1 MGADR
6 FADELQCPEEW
17 RRGDAPRR
25 INVKTFLKIAMLS
38 TALLSVGSVQAQETV
53 VWWDFLSGGDGV
65 RMKALIEQFNTEHAG
80 EITIQP
86 TTLEWGTPFY
96 SKVQTSAAI
105 GEGPD
110 VMTYHLSRVPLGVE
124 SGALAEISA
133 EDLASVGL
141 GPDTFA
147 PANWEAGQIDGA
159 QYAVPF
165 DIHSIIMYYNK
176 DKLTEAGLL
185 GDDGLPTGF
194 DGAENFTAALEKLR
208 GGSEYALSL
217 QTSGDGTPWRV
228 FYSLFGQQDGVFL
241 GEDGTFLPDESI
253 PKAVAAVETM
263 ASWVESGLAPG
274 LTEYEGSV
282 ALFTSGAAAV
292 HLNGVWEVPTMT
304 DLAAKGELGFEWGA
318 VAIPTFFD
326 HPATWAD
333 SHGFA
338 IPNNVGKEMTAEK
351 KAAVLEVISWM
362 NKNSLAWANAGHI
375 PAYAP
380 TRESE
385 EFKTMQP
392 NATYS
397 VLADTAVFDPKSTLA
412 GVASPVYDAVANYIS
427 PAMNGEI
434 EPQDAIEEMKA
445 DLQDQAE

>member
-1 MGADR
+1 M
-6 FADELQCPEEW
+6 
-17 RRGDAPRR
+17 
-25 INVKTFLKIAMLS
+25 KTLLKIAMLS
-38 TALLSVGSVQAQETV
+38 TALLSVGAVQAQETV

-65 RMKALIEQFNTEHAG
+65 RMKSLIEKFNTEHAG
-80 EITIQP
+80 EITIEP

-96 SKVQTSAAI
+96 TKVQTSAAI

-124 SGALAEISA
+124 SGALAPIA
-133 EDLASVGL
+133 TEDLASVGL
-141 GPDTFA
+141 SADTFA
-147 PANWEAGQIDGA
+147 PANWEAGQSEGQ

-165 DIHSIIMYYNK
+165 DIHSIILYYNK
-176 DKLTEAGLL
+176 DKLKEAGLL
-185 GDDGLPTGF
+185 SDDGMPIGL
-194 DGAENFTAALEKLR
+194 DGVDNFTAALEKLKP
-208 GGSEYALSL
+208 GSEYAVSL

-241 GEDGTFLPDESI
+241 GEDGTFFPDESI
-253 PKAVAAVETM
+253 PKAVKAVETM
-263 ASWVESGLAPG
+263 AGWVEGGYAPA

-282 ALFTSGAAAV
+282 ALFTSGDAAL
-292 HLNGVWEVPTMT
+292 HINGVWEVPTMT

-318 VAIPTFFD
+318 VALPTFFD

-338 IPNNVGKEMTAEK
+338 IPNNVGKEQTPEK

-362 NKNSLAWANAGHI
+362 NENSLAWANAGHI
-375 PAYAP
+375 PAFNA

-397 VLADTAVFDPKSTLA
+397 VLADTAVFDPKSPLA

-434 EPQDAIEEMKA
+434 EPQDAIDEMKA

>member
-1 MGADR
+1 M
-6 FADELQCPEEW
+6 
-17 RRGDAPRR
+17 
-25 INVKTFLKIAMLS
+25 KTFMKIAMLS
-38 TALLSVGSVQAQETV
+38 TALLSFGAAQAKETV

-65 RMKALIEQFNTEHAG
+65 RMKALIEEFNKQHADTI
-80 EITIQP
+80 EIQP

-96 SKVQTSAAI
+96 TKVQTSAAI

-110 VMTYHLSRVPLGVE
+110 VMTYHLSRVPLGVQ
-124 SGALAEISA
+124 SGALAQIST

-141 GPDTFA
+141 SADTFA
-147 PANWEAGQIDGA
+147 PANWEAGQIDGG

-165 DIHSIIMYYNK
+165 DIHSIILYYNK
-176 DKLTEAGLL
+176 DKLKEAGLL
-185 GDDGLPTGF
+185 SDDGLPIGL
-194 DGAENFTAALEKLR
+194 DGAENFTAALEKLKP
-208 GGSEYALSL
+208 GSEYALSL

-228 FYSLFGQQDGVFL
+228 FYSLFGQQDGTFL
-241 GEDGTFLPDESI
+241 GEDGTFLPDDSI
-253 PKAVAAVETM
+253 PKAVKAVETM
-263 ASWVESGLAPG
+263 AAWVKDGYAPG

-282 ALFTSGAAAV
+282 ALFTSGAAAL

-318 VAIPTFFD
+318 VAVPTFFD

-338 IPNNVGKEMTAEK
+338 IPNNVGKEVTAEK

-362 NKNSLAWANAGHI
+362 NKNSISWANAGHI
-375 PAYAP
+375 PAYTP

-427 PAMNGEI
+427 PAMNGEL
-434 EPQDAIEEMKA
+434 EAQQAIDEMKA
-445 DLQDQAE
+445 DLQDQVD

>member
-1 MGADR
+1 MKN
-6 FADELQCPEEW
+6 L
-17 RRGDAPRR
+17 
-25 INVKTFLKIAMLS
+25 LKIAMLS
-38 TALLSVGSVQAQETV
+38 TAMLSVGAVQAAENV

-96 SKVQTSAAI
+96 TKVQTSAAI

-110 VMTYHLSRVPLGVE
+110 VMTYHLSRVPLGVQ
-124 SGALAEISA
+124 SGALAPIST

-141 GPDTFA
+141 SADTFA
-147 PANWEAGQIDGA
+147 PANWEAGQIDGQ

-165 DIHSIIMYYNK
+165 DIHSIILYYNK
-176 DKLTEAGLL
+176 DKLKAAGLL
-185 GDDGLPTGF
+185 GDDGLPIGL
-194 DGAENFTAALEKLR
+194 DGAENFTAALEKLKA
-208 GGSEYALSL
+208 GSEYPLSL

-228 FYSLFGQQDGVFL
+228 FYSLFNQEDGVFL
-241 GEDGTFLPDESI
+241 GDDGTFFPDESI
-253 PKAVAAVETM
+253 PKAVKAVETM
-263 ASWVESGLAPG
+263 AGWVSGGYAPAQ
-274 LTEYEGSV
+274 TEYEGSV
-282 ALFTSGAAAV
+282 ALFTSGESAL

-338 IPNNVGKEMTAEK
+338 IPNNAGKTVTPEK
-351 KAAVLEVISWM
+351 KAAVLEVISWF
-362 NKNSLAWANAGHI
+362 NKNSLEWAHAGHI
-375 PAYAP
+375 PAFAP

-397 VLADTAVFDPKSTLA
+397 ILADTAVFDPKSTLA

-427 PAMNGEI
+427 PAVNGEMTSQ
-434 EPQDAIEEMKA
+434 EAIDEMKA

>member
-1 MGADR
+1 MG
-6 FADELQCPEEW
+6 
-17 RRGDAPRR
+17 GSK
-25 INVKTFLKIAMLS
+25 VKTFLKFAMLS
-38 TALLSVGSVQAQETV
+38 SVAVLALGTAVQAKETV

-65 RMKALIEQFNTEHAG
+65 RMKALIERFNQEHADTI
-80 EITIQP
+80 EIQN

-96 SKVQTSAAI
+96 TKVQTSAAI

-110 VMTYHLSRVPLGVE
+110 VMTYHLSRVPLGVS
-124 SGALAEISA
+124 SGALAPISA

-141 GPDTFA
+141 TGDVFA
-147 PANWEAGQIDGA
+147 SANWEAGQSDGA

-165 DIHSIIMYYNK
+165 DIHSIILYYNK
-176 DKLTEAGLL
+176 DKLAEAGLL
-185 GDDGLPTGF
+185 GDDGLPTGL
-194 DGAENFTAALEKLR
+194 DGVENFTAALEKLKP
-208 GGSEYALSL
+208 GSEYALSL

-241 GEDGTFLPDESI
+241 ADDGTFLPDDSI
-253 PKAVAAVETM
+253 PKAVSAVETM
-263 ASWVESGLAPG
+263 AGWVEGGYAPA

-282 ALFTSGAAAV
+282 ALFTSGAAAL
-292 HLNGVWEVPTMT
+292 HMNGVWEVPTMA
-304 DLAAKGELGFEWGA
+304 DLSAKGELGFEWGA
-318 VAIPTFFD
+318 IAIPTFYD

-338 IPNNVGKEMTAEK
+338 IPNNAGKDVTPEK
-351 KAAVLEVISWM
+351 KAAVLEIISWM
-362 NKNSLAWANAGHI
+362 NENSLAWANAGHI
-375 PAYAP
+375 PAYSP
-380 TRESE
+380 TRDSE

-397 VLADTAVFDPKSTLA
+397 VLADTAVFDPKSVLA

-434 EPQDAIEEMKA
+434 DPQEAIEEMKA
-445 DLQDQAE
+445 DLQDQAD

>member
-1 MGADR
+1 MALG
-6 FADELQCPEEW
+6 FT
-17 RRGDAPRR
+17 PRED
-25 INVKTFLKIAMLS
+25 NVKNLFKIAMLS
-38 TALLSVGSVQAQETV
+38 TVALLSVGGVQAKEDV

-65 RMKALIEQFNTEHAG
+65 RMKALIEQFNTEHADT
-80 EITIQP
+80 ITIQP

-96 SKVQTSAAI
+96 TKVQTSAAV

-110 VMTYHLSRVPLGVE
+110 VMTYHLSRVPLGVQ

-133 EDLASVGL
+133 TDLAGVGL

-147 PANWEAGQIDGA
+147 PANWEAGQSDGK

-165 DIHSIIMYYNK
+165 DIHSIVLYYNK
-176 DKLTEAGLL
+176 DKLAEAGLL
-185 GDDGLPTGF
+185 GADGLPTGL
-194 DGAENFTAALEKLR
+194 DGADNFMAALEKLKA
-208 GGSEYALSL
+208 GSDIPLSV

-228 FYSLFGQQDGVFL
+228 FYSLFNQEDGVFL
-241 GEDGTFLPDESI
+241 GEDGTFFPEESI
-253 PKAVAAVETM
+253 PKAVKALETM
-263 ASWVESGLAPG
+263 ASWVEGGFAPA

-282 ALFTSGAAAV
+282 ALFTSGESAL

-318 VAIPTFFD
+318 IAIPTFFD

-338 IPNNVGKEMTAEK
+338 IPNNVGKEVTPEK

-375 PAYAP
+375 PAYSP
-380 TRESE
+380 VRDSE

-397 VLADTAVFDPKSTLA
+397 ILADTAVFDPKSVLA
-412 GVASPVYDAVANYIS
+412 GVASPVYDAVANYIA
-427 PAMNGEI
+427 PAMNGEMSAQ
-434 EPQDAIEEMKA
+434 EAIDEMKA

>member
-1 MGADR
+1 
-6 FADELQCPEEW
+6 
-17 RRGDAPRR
+17 
-25 INVKTFLKIAMLS
+25 MLS
-38 TALLSVGSVQAQETV
+38 SVAVLALGTAVQAKETV

-65 RMKALIEQFNTEHAG
+65 RMKALIERFNQEHADTI
-80 EITIQP
+80 EIQN

-96 SKVQTSAAI
+96 TKVQTSAAI

-110 VMTYHLSRVPLGVE
+110 VMTYHLSRVPLGVS
-124 SGALAEISA
+124 SGALAPISA

-141 GPDTFA
+141 TGDVFA
-147 PANWEAGQIDGA
+147 PANWEAGQSDGA

-165 DIHSIIMYYNK
+165 DIHSIILYYNK
-176 DKLTEAGLL
+176 DKLAEAGLL
-185 GDDGLPTGF
+185 GDDGLPTGL
-194 DGAENFTAALEKLR
+194 DGVENFSAALEKLKP
-208 GGSEYALSL
+208 GSEYALSL

-241 GEDGTFLPDESI
+241 SDDGTFLPDDSI
-253 PKAVAAVETM
+253 PKAVSAVETM
-263 ASWVESGLAPG
+263 AGWVEGGYAPA

-282 ALFTSGAAAV
+282 ALFTSGAAAL
-292 HLNGVWEVPTMT
+292 HMNGVWEVPTMT

-318 VAIPTFFD
+318 IAIPTFYD

-338 IPNNVGKEMTAEK
+338 IPNNAGKEVTPEK
-351 KAAVLEVISWM
+351 KAAVLEIISWM
-362 NKNSLAWANAGHI
+362 NENSLSWADAGHI
-375 PAYAP
+375 PAYSP
-380 TRESE
+380 TRDSE

-397 VLADTAVFDPKSTLA
+397 VLADTAVFDPKSVLA

-427 PAMNGEI
+427 PAMNGELD
-434 EPQDAIEEMKA
+434 PQEAIEEMKA
-445 DLQDQAE
+445 DLQDQAD

>member
-1 MGADR
+1 M
-6 FADELQCPEEW
+6 
-17 RRGDAPRR
+17 
-25 INVKTFLKIAMLS
+25 KKFLKVAMLS
-38 TALLSVGSVQAQETV
+38 SVAALSITAAQAQENV

-65 RMKALIEQFNTEHAG
+65 RMKALIEQFNAEHEG
-80 EITIQP
+80 EIVIQP

-96 SKVQTSAAI
+96 TRVQTAAAI

-141 GPDTFA
+141 SADTFA
-147 PANWEAGQIDGA
+147 AANWEAGQSDGA

-165 DIHSIIMYYNK
+165 DIHSIILYYNR
-176 DKLTEAGLL
+176 DKLAEAGLI
-185 GDDGLPTGF
+185 GEDGLPTGL
-194 DGAENFTAALEKLR
+194 DGADNFLAALETLQPN
-208 GGSEYALSL
+208 SEYALSV

-228 FYSLFGQQDGVFL
+228 FYSLFNQQDGVFL
-241 GEDGTFLPDESI
+241 GEDGTFFPDDSI
-253 PKAVAAVETM
+253 PAAVAAVETM
-263 ASWVESGLAPG
+263 ASWVEGGFAPA

-282 ALFTSGAAAV
+282 ALFTSGASAL

-304 DLAAKGELGFEWGA
+304 DLAASGELGFEWGA

-338 IPNNVGKEMTAEK
+338 IPNNVGREMTPEK

-362 NKNSLAWANAGHI
+362 NENSLAWADAGHI
-375 PAYAP
+375 PAYTP

-385 EFKTMQP
+385 EFRTKEP

-397 VLADTAVFDPKSTLA
+397 VLADTAVFDPASPLA
-412 GVASPVYDAVANYIS
+412 GVASPVYDAVANYIA
-427 PAMNGEI
+427 PAMNGELGAQ
-434 EPQDAIEEMKA
+434 EAIEEMKA
-445 DLQDQAE
+445 DLQDQAD

>member
-1 MGADR
+1 
-6 FADELQCPEEW
+6 
-17 RRGDAPRR
+17 
-25 INVKTFLKIAMLS
+25 VKNLFKIAMVS
-38 TALLSVGSVQAQETV
+38 TALLSVGAAQAQENV

-96 SKVQTSAAI
+96 TKVQTSAAI

-141 GPDTFA
+141 GADTFA
-147 PANWEAGQIDGA
+147 PANWEAGQSEGA

-165 DIHSIIMYYNK
+165 DIHSIILYYNK
-176 DKLTEAGLL
+176 DKLAEAGLL
-185 GDDGLPTGF
+185 GEDGLPMGL
-194 DGAENFTAALEKLR
+194 DGADNFMAALEKLKPN
-208 GGSEYALSL
+208 SEYPLSV

-228 FYSLFGQQDGVFL
+228 FYSLFNQQDGVFL
-241 GEDGTFLPDESI
+241 GEDGTFFPDESI
-253 PKAVAAVETM
+253 PKAVQAVETM
-263 ASWVESGLAPG
+263 ASWVEAGLAPA

-282 ALFTSGAAAV
+282 ALFTSGQSAL

-304 DLAAKGELGFEWGA
+304 DLAAKDELGFEWGA
-318 VAIPTFFD
+318 VMIPTFFD

-375 PAYAP
+375 PAYSP
-380 TRESE
+380 TRDSE

-397 VLADTAVFDPKSTLA
+397 ILADTAVFDPKSTLA
-412 GVASPVYDAVANYIS
+412 GVASPVYDAVANYIA
-427 PAMNGEI
+427 PAMNGEM
-434 EPQDAIEEMKA
+434 EAQDAIDEMKA

>member
-1 MGADR
+1 M
-6 FADELQCPEEW
+6 
-17 RRGDAPRR
+17 
-25 INVKTFLKIAMLS
+25 KTLFKIAMLS
-38 TALLSVGSVQAQETV
+38 SVAVLALGTAVQAKETV

-65 RMKALIEQFNTEHAG
+65 RMKALIERFNQEHADTI
-80 EITIQP
+80 EIQN

-96 SKVQTSAAI
+96 TKVQTSAAI

-110 VMTYHLSRVPLGVE
+110 VMTYHLSRVPLGVS
-124 SGALAEISA
+124 SGALAPISA

-141 GPDTFA
+141 TGDVFA
-147 PANWEAGQIDGA
+147 PANWEAGQSDGA

-165 DIHSIIMYYNK
+165 DIHSIILYYNK
-176 DKLTEAGLL
+176 DKLAEAGLL
-185 GDDGLPTGF
+185 GDDGLPTGL
-194 DGAENFTAALEKLR
+194 DGVENFSAALEKLKP
-208 GGSEYALSL
+208 GSEYALSL

-241 GEDGTFLPDESI
+241 SDDGTFLPDDSI
-253 PKAVAAVETM
+253 PKAVSAVETM
-263 ASWVESGLAPG
+263 AGWVEGGYAPA

-282 ALFTSGAAAV
+282 ALFTSGAAAL
-292 HLNGVWEVPTMT
+292 HMNGVWEVPTMT

-318 VAIPTFFD
+318 IAIPTFYD

-338 IPNNVGKEMTAEK
+338 IPNNAGKEVTPEK
-351 KAAVLEVISWM
+351 KAAVLEIISWM
-362 NKNSLAWANAGHI
+362 NENSLSWADAGHI
-375 PAYAP
+375 PAYSP
-380 TRESE
+380 TRDSE

-397 VLADTAVFDPKSTLA
+397 VLADTAVFDPKSVLA

-427 PAMNGEI
+427 PAMNGELD
-434 EPQDAIEEMKA
+434 PQEAIEEMKA
-445 DLQDQAE
+445 DLQDQAD

>member
-1 MGADR
+1 MG
-6 FADELQCPEEW
+6 
-17 RRGDAPRR
+17 GSK
-25 INVKTFLKIAMLS
+25 VKTLFKIAMLS
-38 TALLSVGSVQAQETV
+38 SVAVLALGTAVQAKETV

-65 RMKALIEQFNTEHAG
+65 RMKALIERFNQEHADTI
-80 EITIQP
+80 EIQN

-96 SKVQTSAAI
+96 TKVQTSAAI

-110 VMTYHLSRVPLGVE
+110 VMTYHLSRVPLGVS
-124 SGALAEISA
+124 SGALAPISA

-141 GPDTFA
+141 TGDVFA
-147 PANWEAGQIDGA
+147 PANWEAGQSDGA

-165 DIHSIIMYYNK
+165 DIHSIILYYNK
-176 DKLTEAGLL
+176 DKLAEAGLL
-185 GDDGLPTGF
+185 GDDGLPTGL
-194 DGAENFTAALEKLR
+194 DGVENFSAALEKLKP
-208 GGSEYALSL
+208 GSEYALSL

-241 GEDGTFLPDESI
+241 SDDGTFLPDDSI
-253 PKAVAAVETM
+253 PKAVSAVETM
-263 ASWVESGLAPG
+263 AGWVEGGYAPA

-282 ALFTSGAAAV
+282 ALFTSGAAAL
-292 HLNGVWEVPTMT
+292 HMNGVWEVPTMT

-318 VAIPTFFD
+318 IAIPTFYD

-338 IPNNVGKEMTAEK
+338 IPNNAGKEVTPEK
-351 KAAVLEVISWM
+351 KAAVLEIISWM
-362 NKNSLAWANAGHI
+362 NENSLSWADAGHI
-375 PAYAP
+375 PAYSP
-380 TRESE
+380 TRDSE

-397 VLADTAVFDPKSTLA
+397 VLADTAVFDPKSVLA

-427 PAMNGEI
+427 PAMNGELD
-434 EPQDAIEEMKA
+434 PQEAIEEMKA
-445 DLQDQAE
+445 DLQDQAD

>member
-1 MGADR
+1 MKNL
-6 FADELQCPEEW
+6 F
-17 RRGDAPRR
+17 
-25 INVKTFLKIAMLS
+25 KIAMVS
-38 TALLSVGSVQAQETV
+38 TALLSVGAAQAQENV

-96 SKVQTSAAI
+96 TKVQTSAAI

-141 GPDTFA
+141 GADTFA
-147 PANWEAGQIDGA
+147 PANWEAGQSEGA

-165 DIHSIIMYYNK
+165 DIHSIILYYNK
-176 DKLTEAGLL
+176 DKLAEAGLL
-185 GDDGLPTGF
+185 GEDGLPMGL
-194 DGAENFTAALEKLR
+194 DGADNFMAALEKLKPN
-208 GGSEYALSL
+208 SEYPLSV

-228 FYSLFGQQDGVFL
+228 FYSLFNQQDGVFL
-241 GEDGTFLPDESI
+241 GEDGTFFPDESI
-253 PKAVAAVETM
+253 PKAVQAVETM
-263 ASWVESGLAPG
+263 ASWVEAGLAPA

-282 ALFTSGAAAV
+282 ALFTSGQSAL

-304 DLAAKGELGFEWGA
+304 DLAAKDELGFEWGA
-318 VAIPTFFD
+318 VMIPTFFD

-375 PAYAP
+375 PAYSP
-380 TRESE
+380 TRDSE

-397 VLADTAVFDPKSTLA
+397 ILADTAVFDPKSTLA
-412 GVASPVYDAVANYIS
+412 GVASPVYDAVANYIA
-427 PAMNGEI
+427 PAMNGEM
-434 EPQDAIEEMKA
+434 EAQDAIDEMKA

>member
-1 MGADR
+1 V
-6 FADELQCPEEW
+6 
-17 RRGDAPRR
+17 
-25 INVKTFLKIAMLS
+25 NKFLKIGLLS
-38 TALLSVGSVQAQETV
+38 TTAALLSFGVAHAQEDV

-96 SKVQTSAAI
+96 TKVQTSAAI

-124 SGALAEISA
+124 SGALAPISA
-133 EDLASVGL
+133 EDLASVDLSG
-141 GPDTFA
+141 DVFA
-147 PANWEAGQIDGA
+147 PANWEAGQSDGQ

-165 DIHSIIMYYNK
+165 DIHSIILYYNK
-176 DKLTEAGLL
+176 DKLAEAGLL
-185 GDDGLPTGF
+185 GDDGLPAGL
-194 DGAENFTAALEKLR
+194 DGSENFTAALETLKAAGL
-208 GGSEYALSL
+208 EYPLSL

-241 GEDGTFLPDESI
+241 GEDGTFFPEESI
-253 PKAVAAVETM
+253 PKAVAAVQVM
-263 ASWVESGLAPG
+263 ADWVAGGYAPG
-274 LTEYEGSV
+274 LTEYEGSI
-282 ALFTSGAAAV
+282 AMFTSGESAL
-292 HLNGVWEVPTMT
+292 HINGVWEVPTMT

-318 VAIPTFFD
+318 IALPTFFD

-338 IPNNVGKEMTAEK
+338 IPNNVGKEMTPEK

-380 TRESE
+380 VRDSE

-397 VLADTAVFDPKSTLA
+397 VLADTAVFDPKSPLA

-427 PAMNGEI
+427 PAMNAEMD
-434 EPQDAIEEMKA
+434 PQEAIEEMKA

>member
-1 MGADR
+1 M
-6 FADELQCPEEW
+6 
-17 RRGDAPRR
+17 
-25 INVKTFLKIAMLS
+25 KTFLKIAMLS
-38 TALLSVGSVQAQETV
+38 TALLSFGAAQAKETV

-65 RMKALIEQFNTEHAG
+65 RMKALIEKFNAEHADTI
-80 EITIQP
+80 EIQP

-96 SKVQTSAAI
+96 TKVQTSAAI

-110 VMTYHLSRVPLGVE
+110 MMTYHLSRVPLGVS
-124 SGALAEISA
+124 SGALAPISA

-141 GPDTFA
+141 SADVFPA
-147 PANWEAGQIDGA
+147 ANWEAGQADGA

-165 DIHSIIMYYNK
+165 DIHSIILYYNK
-176 DKLTEAGLL
+176 DKLKEAGLL
-185 GDDGLPTGF
+185 DDAGLPIGL
-194 DGAENFTAALEKLR
+194 DGAENFTAALEKLKAA
-208 GGSEYALSL
+208 GLEYPLSL

-241 GEDGTFLPDESI
+241 GEDGTFFPDESI

-263 ASWVESGLAPG
+263 AGWVSGGYAPG
-274 LTEYEGSV
+274 LTEYEGSI
-282 ALFTSGAAAV
+282 AMFTSGESAL

-318 VAIPTFFD
+318 VAVPTFFD

-351 KAAVLEVISWM
+351 KAAVLEIISWM
-362 NKNSLAWANAGHI
+362 NKNSISWANAGHI
-375 PAYAP
+375 PAYTP

-427 PAMNGEI
+427 PAMNGEMGAQ
-434 EPQDAIEEMKA
+434 EAIEEMKA
-445 DLQDQAE
+445 DLQDQAD

>member
-1 MGADR
+1 MKN
-6 FADELQCPEEW
+6 L
-17 RRGDAPRR
+17 
-25 INVKTFLKIAMLS
+25 LKIAMLS
-38 TALLSVGSVQAQETV
+38 TALLSVGAVQAQETV
-53 VWWDFLSGGDGV
+53 VWWDFLAGGDGV
-65 RMKALIEQFNTEHAG
+65 RMKSLIERFNEEHAG
-80 EITIQP
+80 EITIEP

-96 SKVQTSAAI
+96 SKVQTSAAV

-124 SGALAEISA
+124 SGAVAELST

-141 GPDTFA
+141 TADAFQA
-147 PANWEAGQIDGA
+147 ANWEAGQADGK

-165 DIHSIIMYYNK
+165 DIHSIILYYNK
-176 DKLTEAGLL
+176 DKLAEAGLL
-185 GDDGLPTGF
+185 GEDGKPIGL
-194 DGAENFTAALEKLR
+194 DGVENFTAALEKLKP
-208 GGSEYALSL
+208 GSQYAVSL

-241 GEDGTFLPDESI
+241 AEDGTFFPEDSI
-253 PKAVAAVETM
+253 PKAVKAVETM
-263 ASWVESGLAPG
+263 AGWVEGGYAPA

-282 ALFTSGAAAV
+282 ALFTTGDAAL
-292 HLNGVWEVPTMT
+292 HINGVWEVPTLT

-318 VAIPTFFD
+318 VALPTFFD

-333 SHGFA
+333 SHAFA
-338 IPNNVGKEMTAEK
+338 IPNNVGKEMTPEK

-362 NKNSLAWANAGHI
+362 NENSLAWADAGHI
-375 PAYAP
+375 PAFNA

-385 EFKTMQP
+385 EFKTMEP

-397 VLADTAVFDPKSTLA
+397 ILAETAVFDPKSTLA

-427 PAMNGEI
+427 PAMNGEMDA
-434 EPQDAIEEMKA
+434 QDAIDEMKA

>member
-1 MGADR
+1 MNK
-6 FADELQCPEEW
+6 FFKL
-17 RRGDAPRR
+17 
-25 INVKTFLKIAMLS
+25 AMLS
-38 TALLSVGSVQAQETV
+38 TTAATLFLGAVQAQENV

-80 EITIQP
+80 EITIEP

-96 SKVQTSAAI
+96 TKVQTSAAI

-133 EDLASVGL
+133 EDLSGVGL
-141 GPDTFA
+141 SADTFA
-147 PANWEAGQIDGA
+147 AANWEAGQSDGK

-165 DIHSIIMYYNK
+165 DIHSIILYYNK
-176 DKLTEAGLL
+176 DKLAEAGLL
-185 GDDGLPTGF
+185 GEDGKPMGL
-194 DGAENFTAALEKLR
+194 DGADNFMAALEKLKAV
-208 GGSEYALSL
+208 SETPLSL

-228 FYSLFGQQDGVFL
+228 FYSLLGQQDGVFL
-241 GEDGTFLPDESI
+241 GEDGTFFPDETI
-253 PKAVAAVETM
+253 PKAVKAVETM
-263 ASWVESGLAPG
+263 ASWVEGGYAPA
-274 LTEYEGSV
+274 LTEYENSV
-282 ALFTSGAAAV
+282 ALFTSGESAL
-292 HLNGVWEVPTMT
+292 HMNGVWEVPTMT

-318 VAIPTFFD
+318 IAIPTFFD

-338 IPNNVGKEMTAEK
+338 IPNNVGKEMTPEK

-375 PAYAP
+375 PAYSP
-380 TRESE
+380 VRDSE

-397 VLADTAVFDPKSTLA
+397 ILADTAVFDPKSTLA

-427 PAMNGEI
+427 PAMNGELGAQ
-434 EPQDAIEEMKA
+434 EAIDEMKA

>member
-1 MGADR
+1 MKN
-6 FADELQCPEEW
+6 L
-17 RRGDAPRR
+17 
-25 INVKTFLKIAMLS
+25 LKIAMLS
-38 TALLSVGSVQAQETV
+38 TALLSVGAVQAQETV
-53 VWWDFLSGGDGV
+53 VWWDFLGGGDGV
-65 RMKALIEQFNTEHAG
+65 RMKSLIDQFNQENAG
-80 EITIQP
+80 KTQIQA

-110 VMTYHLSRVPLGVE
+110 VMTYHLSRIPLGVE

-133 EDLASVGL
+133 EDLSGVGL
-141 GPDTFA
+141 TADTFA
-147 PANWEAGQIDGA
+147 ASNWEAAQVDGK

-165 DIHSIIMYYNK
+165 DIHSIILYYNK
-176 DKLTEAGLL
+176 DKLAEAGLL
-185 GDDGLPTGF
+185 GADGKPTGL
-194 DGAENFTAALEKLR
+194 DGVENFTAALEKLKP
-208 GGSEYALSL
+208 GSEYSVSL

-253 PKAVAAVETM
+253 PKAVKAVETM
-263 ASWVESGLAPG
+263 ASWVEQGYAPAQ
-274 LTEYEGSV
+274 TEYENSV
-282 ALFTSGAAAV
+282 ALFTAGDAAL
-292 HLNGVWEVPTMT
+292 HINGVWEVPTMT

-318 VAIPTFFD
+318 IALPTFFD

-333 SHGFA
+333 SHAFA
-338 IPNNVGKEMTAEK
+338 IPNNVGKEQTPEK

-362 NKNSLAWANAGHI
+362 NKNSLAWADAGHI
-375 PAYAP
+375 PAYSP

-385 EFKTMQP
+385 EFKTKEP

-397 VLADTAVFDPKSTLA
+397 VLADTAVFDPRSTLA

-427 PAMNGEI
+427 PAMNGEL
-434 EPQDAIEEMKA
+434 EPQAAIEEMKA

>member
-1 MGADR
+1 MYPIGRLD
-6 FADELQCPEEW
+6 
-17 RRGDAPRR
+17 
-25 INVKTFLKIAMLS
+25 VKKLLKIAML
-38 TALLSVGSVQAQETV
+38 TGVAALSFGAAHAEETV
-53 VWWDFLSGGDGV
+53 VWWDFLGGGDGV
-65 RMKALIEQFNTEHAG
+65 RMKALIERFNAEHAG
-80 EITIQP
+80 DITIQG

-96 SKVQTSAAI
+96 TKVQTSSAI

-110 VMTYHLSRVPLGVE
+110 VMTYHLSRVPLGVD
-124 SGALAEISA
+124 SGALAQIDPA
-133 EDLASVGL
+133 DLATVGL
-141 GPDTFA
+141 GADSFA

-165 DIHSIIMYYNK
+165 DIHSIILYYNK
-176 DKLTEAGLL
+176 DKLAEAGLL
-185 GDDGLPTGF
+185 GADGKPTGL
-194 DGAENFTAALEKLR
+194 DGADNFMAALEKLQPN
-208 GGSEYALSL
+208 SEYALSL

-241 GEDGTFLPDESI
+241 AEDGTFFPEDSI
-253 PKAVAAVETM
+253 PKAVKAVETM
-263 ASWVESGLAPG
+263 ASWVEGGYAPE
-274 LTEYEGSV
+274 LTEYSDSV
-282 ALFTSGAAAV
+282 ALFTSGNAAL
-292 HLNGVWEVPTMT
+292 HMNGVWEVPTMT

-318 VAIPTFFD
+318 IAIPTFFD

-338 IPNNVGKEMTAEK
+338 IPANAGKEVSEEK

-362 NKNSLAWANAGHI
+362 NKNSLAWADAGHI
-375 PAYAP
+375 PAYSP

-385 EFKTMQP
+385 EFKTMEP

-427 PAMNGEI
+427 PAMNGEMGAQ
-434 EPQDAIEEMKA
+434 EAIDEMKA
-445 DLQDQAE
+445 DLQDQAD